1 MDEDTSLKLRRYA
14 ELLGAAN
21 ARARLTGPSDA
32 GVLYD
37 EHIADALPA
46 TALLPEGCSF
56 VDVGTG
62 GGLPGL
68 VWCLC
73 RPDVHGVMLDS
84 VGKKTA
90 LVAEMAS
97 ELECRNAEVVN
108 MRSEDFAR
116 LRRESFDAATARAV
130 ADARVLAEYL
140 SPLVRV
146 GGRLIVFKGSGAQA
160 ELGTGV
166 KWGTLGLSAPEL
178 RGYSTAGR
186 NMFLVIWEKIRPC
199 PARYPRRA
207 GAAAKAHW
215 WLS

>member
-1 MDEDTSLKLRRYA
+1 MDEETSLKLRQYA
-14 ELLGAAN
+14 GLLSAAN
-21 ARARLTGPSDA
+21 ARARLTGPSDP

-46 TALLPEGCSF
+46 VALLPKGCSF

-73 RPDVHGVMLDS
+73 RQDVSGVLLDS

-90 LVAEMAS
+90 LLAEMTS
-97 ELECRNAEVVN
+97 ELGCRNTEVVN

-146 GGRLIVFKGSGAQA
+146 GGKLIVFKGSGARA
-160 ELGTGV
+160 ELGTSV
-166 KWGTLGLSAPEL
+166 KWETLGLSAPEL

-186 NMFLVIWEKIRPC
+186 KMFLVIWEKTRPC
-199 PARYPRRA
+199 GARYPRKA
-207 GAAAKAHW
+207 GAAAKAPW
-215 WLS
+215 WLA